1 MLCEKTTSYYT
12 SLIDSGDP
20 SDPLGRMVSFSEEET
35 NVRPGES
42 DDPIGDRLHGRCAS
56 GRLIHRYPDRVLLL
70 VTDRCPAHCR
80 FCFRKRL
87 VGNGRSD
94 ISDEELDQ
102 TIGYIA
108 ANPNITEVVLS
119 GGDPLSLS
127 NERLTEIIEA
137 LKDNAGI
144 HSIRIHTRYP
154 VYDPERCN
162 GISDVASR
170 TDVFV
175 VHVNHA
181 REITP
186 EFHRAA
192 KTLRASPMLL
202 NQSVLLK
209 GVNDSLHEIEAL
221 SRGLFSAG
229 VLPYYLHYPDVAPG
243 IAHFRIPLEEA
254 MRIITSLQGRLP
266 GYLIPRLVLDI
277 PGGRGKVVLSGNP
290 VSRFS
295 DGSYRLKPPF
305 SEEVIV
311 YEEVLSDSG

>member
-1 MLCEKTTSYYT
+1 MLREKTTSYYT
-12 SLIDSGDP
+12 SLIDSGNP
-20 SDPLGRMVSFSEEET
+20 SDPLRRMVSFSDEET
-35 NVRPGES
+35 RIRPGES
-42 DDPIGDRLHGRCAS
+42 DDPIGDILHSRCAN
-56 GRLIHRYPDRVLLL
+56 GKLIHRYPDRVLLL

-87 VGNGRSD
+87 VGNGESD

-102 TIGYIA
+102 TIRYITA
-108 ANPNITEVVLS
+108 DPNIKEVILS

-137 LKDNAGI
+137 LKDRAGI
-144 HSIRIHTRYP
+144 QSIRIHTRYP

-162 GISDVASR
+162 GFSDVASR

-186 EFHRAA
+186 EFRRAV
-192 KTLRASPMLL
+192 KTLRASPVLL

-209 GVNDSLHEIEAL
+209 GVNDSLQEIEAL
-221 SRGLFSAG
+221 SRSLFSAG

-243 IAHFRIPLEEA
+243 ISHFRIPLEDA
-254 MRIITSLQGRLP
+254 IRIITSLQGRLP

-290 VSRFS
+290 VSRLC
-295 DGSYRLKPPF
+295 DGSYLLKPPF
-305 SEEVIV
+305 SEKTVA
-311 YEEVLSDSG
+311 YEEVL